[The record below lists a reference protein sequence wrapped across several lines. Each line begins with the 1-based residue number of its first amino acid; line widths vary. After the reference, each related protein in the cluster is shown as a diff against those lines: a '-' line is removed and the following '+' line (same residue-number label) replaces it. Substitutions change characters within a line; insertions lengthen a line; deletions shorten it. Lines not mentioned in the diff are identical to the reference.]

1 MTTMQYFIDS
11 VLYSYAQIFF
21 SSRKWFGLAI
31 LLSTLVM
38 PVIGLMGLVG
48 VLISNLTAIYLKFDK
63 DKIREGFYG
72 FNGILFGSASAY
84 YLELT
89 ITAILL
95 TLIFII
101 ITYFVAAVLENHLAV
116 VFNLPGL
123 SLPFV
128 LTLYIFFIFITNFES
143 IFYREID
150 FSQFEFLSGI
160 PYLVD
165 IFLKSIS
172 IILLQLNIITGLI
185 ITLAILFYSRVMFL
199 NSIIAFLINYAILLL
214 MFPNF
219 SEIQLTLTSLNAIV
233 TSLALGGVLI
243 ILSKKTLPL
252 LVFSTLMVIIFT
264 GFFDKFL
271 DVFSLPVL
279 VLPFNVVV
287 LSIIYS
293 LKFRQ
298 EQSDMVLLY
307 FKPGNPEEN
316 YYYHQNS
323 KSRFE
328 RFRYLFPELP
338 FFGEWTVSQGIEG
351 GITHKENWKNAWD
364 FVIEENEQE
373 YSGNG
378 EKLTE
383 YYCYNVPVAAA
394 LEGEVARV
402 IDNVQDNEI
411 GEVNLKQNWGNT
423 VIIKHDDELYSS
435 LCHLK
440 PNSIKVK
447 VGDIVKKGS
456 IIGNCGNSGR
466 SPYPH
471 LHFQFQKTDKLGDK
485 TEKFPIA
492 HFIEKKNDEF
502 EVKAADYP
510 IEKTVV
516 SNIETH
522 KALKNAFKFQL
533 GDEFEVS
540 AKLNGKEFSEKWEV
554 KVDIQ
559 NNVYIEEDLG
569 AKAYIYPVEK
579 VFYMTNFIGKRNTA
593 LYYFYMLAAQV
604 PLGYKENLSWR
615 DEYPVSILMNNL
627 YRYISEFFLLFK
639 QQLEAYANFGFEERT
654 ESNDDF
660 VIKSEIHK
668 KGSGLFFFYHSKGR
682 GRVIIDNEGYLKDYY
697 FSENKNEFSGEI
709 KAL

>member
-1 MTTMQYFIDS
+1 M
-11 VLYSYAQIFF
+11 
-21 SSRKWFGLAI
+21 
-31 LLSTLVM
+31 
-38 PVIGLMGLVG
+38 
-48 VLISNLTAIYLKFDK
+48 
-63 DKIREGFYG
+63 
-72 FNGILFGSASAY
+72 
-84 YLELT
+84 
-89 ITAILL
+89 
-95 TLIFII
+95 
-101 ITYFVAAVLENHLAV
+101 AAVLENHLAV
-116 VFNLPGL
+116 VFNMPGL

-510 IEKTVV
+510 I
-516 SNIETH
+516 
-522 KALKNAFKFQL
+522 
-533 GDEFEVS
+533 
-540 AKLNGKEFSEKWEV
+540 
-554 KVDIQ
+554 
-559 NNVYIEEDLG
+559 
-569 AKAYIYPVEK
+569 
-579 VFYMTNFIGKRNTA
+579 
-593 LYYFYMLAAQV
+593 
-604 PLGYKENLSWR
+604 
-615 DEYPVSILMNNL
+615 
-627 YRYISEFFLLFK
+627 
-639 QQLEAYANFGFEERT
+639 
-654 ESNDDF
+654 
-660 VIKSEIHK
+660 
-668 KGSGLFFFYHSKGR
+668 
-682 GRVIIDNEGYLKDYY
+682 
-697 FSENKNEFSGEI
+697 
-709 KAL
+709 